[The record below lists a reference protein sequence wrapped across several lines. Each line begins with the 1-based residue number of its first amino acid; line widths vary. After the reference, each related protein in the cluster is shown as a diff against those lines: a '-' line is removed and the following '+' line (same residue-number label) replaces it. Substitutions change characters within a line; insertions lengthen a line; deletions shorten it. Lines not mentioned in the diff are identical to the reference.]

1 MILPPQA
8 LAPSH
13 LQDMIFFVEVARALS
28 FTRASKAS
36 GIPIATLSRRVALM
50 EKRVGIR
57 LFQRTT
63 RRLALTEPGRRYL
76 ERCERIVQDAAL
88 AQEILKEASEQL
100 TGHLRLS
107 MPVEFGLTLIAPVI
121 DEFARLYPEITVDAD
136 LSPRPADFVDESIDV
151 SIRLGEIRDPSLIVR
166 RLGNAARLFYASP
179 SYLARFGEPAHPKD
193 LGRHQCIL
201 QSYMAQPGVW
211 HVVSGKKSV
220 DVNVHGRFSTN
231 NVSMTLK
238 FAEQG
243 HGIAALSPPIARQAF
258 DSGAVRQILADW
270 SLPPMPVHA
279 VMTSRLVP
287 ARVRAFVDFL
297 VNRLTVI

>member
-1 MILPPQA
+1 MVPPRT
-8 LAPSH
+8 LAPTD

-36 GIPIATLSRRVALM
+36 GIPIATLSRRITLM
-50 EKRVGIR
+50 EKRVGVR

-76 ERCERIVQDAAL
+76 DRCERIVQDAAA
-88 AQEILKEASEQL
+88 AQEVLKEAAERL

-107 MPVEFGLTLIAPVI
+107 MPIEFGLTLIAPII

-136 LSPRPADFVDESIDV
+136 LSPRPANFIDENIDV
-151 SIRLGEIRDPSLIVR
+151 SIRLGEITNPSLIGR
-166 RLGNAARLFYASP
+166 RLGDAARLFYASP
-179 SYLARFGEPAHPKD
+179 SYLARHGQVAHPKD
-193 LGRHQCIL
+193 LSKHECIL
-201 QSYMAQPGVW
+201 QSYMARPDVW
-211 HVVSGKKSV
+211 RVVSAKNSV

-258 DSGAVRQILADW
+258 DDGALRQILVDW

-297 VNRLTVI
+297 ANRLTVI

>member
-1 MILPPQA
+1 MALASRA
-8 LAPSH
+8 LAPSD
-13 LQDMIFFVEVARALS
+13 LQDVIFFVEVARALS
-28 FTRASKAS
+28 FTGASKVS

-50 EKRVGIR
+50 EKRIGVR

-63 RRLALTEPGRRYL
+63 RRLAITEPGRRYL
-76 ERCERIVQDAAL
+76 ERCERIVQDATV
-88 AQEILKEASEQL
+88 AQETLKEAAQRL

-107 MPVEFGLTLIAPVI
+107 TPVEFGLTMIAPI
-121 DEFARLYPEITVDAD
+121 IEEFARLYPEITVDAD
-136 LSPRPADFVDESIDV
+136 LTPRPANFVDENIDV

-179 SYLARFGEPAHPKD
+179 SYLARHGEPAHPKD
-193 LGRHQCIL
+193 LGRHECIL

-211 HVVSGKKSV
+211 RVVSGKKSV

-231 NVSMTLK
+231 NVSMSLK

-243 HGIAALSPPIARQAF
+243 HGVAPLSPPNVRQAF
-258 DSGAVRQILADW
+258 DSGAVRQILVDW

-297 VNRLTVI
+297 ANRLTII

>member
-1 MILPPQA
+1 MVPPRT
-8 LAPSH
+8 LAPTD

-36 GIPIATLSRRVALM
+36 GIPIATLSRRITLM
-50 EKRVGIR
+50 EKRVGVR

-76 ERCERIVQDAAL
+76 DRCERIVQDAAA
-88 AQEILKEASEQL
+88 AQEVLKEAAERL

-107 MPVEFGLTLIAPVI
+107 MPIEFGLTLIAPII

-136 LSPRPADFVDESIDV
+136 LSPRPANFIDENIDV
-151 SIRLGEIRDPSLIVR
+151 SIRLGEITNPSLIGR

-179 SYLARFGEPAHPKD
+179 SYLARHGQLAHPKD
-193 LGRHQCIL
+193 LSKHECIL
-201 QSYMAQPGVW
+201 QSYMARPDVW
-211 HVVSGKKSV
+211 RVVSAKNSV

-258 DSGAVRQILADW
+258 DDGALRQILVDW

-297 VNRLTVI
+297 ANRLTVI

>member
-1 MILPPQA
+1 MPPPA
-8 LAPSH
+8 LAPSD
-13 LQDMIFFVEVARALS
+13 LQDLIFFVEVARALS

-36 GIPIATLSRRVALM
+36 GIPIATLSRRITLM
-50 EKRVGIR
+50 EKRVGVR

-63 RRLALTEPGRRYL
+63 RRLALTEPGKRLL
-76 ERCERIVQDAAL
+76 ERCQHIVQDAAA
-88 AQEILKEASEQL
+88 AQEALKESAVRLS
-100 TGHLRLS
+100 GHLRLS
-107 MPVEFGLTLIAPVI
+107 MPVEFGLTLIAPII

-136 LSPRPADFVDESIDV
+136 LTPRPANFVDESIDV
-151 SIRLGEIRDPSLIVR
+151 SIRLGEITEPSLVVR

-179 SYLARFGEPAHPKD
+179 AYLARYGEPAHPKD
-193 LGRHQCIL
+193 LGRHECIL
-201 QSYMAQPGVW
+201 QSYMPQPGIW
-211 HVVSGKKSV
+211 RAVSGKKFV

-243 HGIAALSPPIARQAF
+243 HGIAVLSPPIARPSH
-258 DSGAVRQILADW
+258 DSGAVRQLLTDW
-270 SLPPMPVHA
+270 SFPPMPVHA

-297 VNRLTVI
+297 ASRLMVI

>member
-1 MILPPQA
+1 
-8 LAPSH
+8 
-13 LQDMIFFVEVARALS
+13 MIFFVEVARALS

-36 GIPIATLSRRVALM
+36 GIPIATLSRRITLM
-50 EKRVGIR
+50 EKRVGVR

-76 ERCERIVQDAAL
+76 DRCERIVQDAAA
-88 AQEILKEASEQL
+88 AQEVLKEAAERL

-107 MPVEFGLTLIAPVI
+107 MPIEFGLTLIAPII

-136 LSPRPADFVDESIDV
+136 LSPRPANFIDENIDV
-151 SIRLGEIRDPSLIVR
+151 SIRLGEITNPSLIGR
-166 RLGNAARLFYASP
+166 RLGDAARLFYASP
-179 SYLARFGEPAHPKD
+179 SYLARHGQVAHPKD
-193 LGRHQCIL
+193 LSKHECIL
-201 QSYMAQPGVW
+201 QSYMARPDVW
-211 HVVSGKKSV
+211 RVVSAKNSV

-258 DSGAVRQILADW
+258 DDGALRQILVDW

-287 ARVRAFVDFL
+287 ARVKAFVDFL
-297 VNRLTVI
+297 ANRLTVI

>member
-1 MILPPQA
+1 MASSA
-8 LAPSH
+8 LAPSD
-13 LQDMIFFVEVARALS
+13 LQDMVFFVEVARTLN
-28 FTRASKAS
+28 FTRASNAS

-50 EKRVGIR
+50 EKRVNVR

-63 RRLALTEPGRRYL
+63 RRLALTEPGKRYL
-76 ERCERIVQDAAL
+76 ERCERVLQDAA
-88 AQEILKEASEQL
+88 AAHEVLKEAAERLS
-100 TGHLRLS
+100 GHLRLS
-107 MPVEFGLTLIAPVI
+107 MPVEFGLTLVAPII
-121 DEFARLYPEITVDAD
+121 DEFSRLYPEITFEVD
-136 LSPRPADFVDESIDV
+136 LTPRPVNFVDENIDLT
-151 SIRLGEIRDPSLIVR
+151 IRLGEISSSSLIVR

-179 SYLARFGEPAHPKD
+179 PYLAKYGEPAHPKE
-193 LGRHQCIL
+193 LAGHECIL
-201 QSYMAQPGVW
+201 QSYMAEPGVW
-211 HVVSGKKSV
+211 RIVSGKRSV

-243 HGIAALSPPIARQAF
+243 QGIAALSPPNVRQSF
-258 DSGAVRQILADW
+258 DSGAVRQILRDW

-297 VNRLTVI
+297 ANRLTVI

>member
-1 MILPPQA
+1 MVPPRT
-8 LAPSH
+8 LAPTD

-36 GIPIATLSRRVALM
+36 GIPIATLSRRITLM
-50 EKRVGIR
+50 EKRVGVR

-76 ERCERIVQDAAL
+76 DRCERIVQDAAA
-88 AQEILKEASEQL
+88 AQEVLKEAAERL

-107 MPVEFGLTLIAPVI
+107 MPIEFGLTLIAPII

-136 LSPRPADFVDESIDV
+136 LSPRPANFIDENIDV
-151 SIRLGEIRDPSLIVR
+151 SIRLGEITNPSLIGR

-179 SYLARFGEPAHPKD
+179 SYLARHGQVAHPKD
-193 LGRHQCIL
+193 LSKHECIL
-201 QSYMAQPGVW
+201 QSYMARPDVW
-211 HVVSGKKSV
+211 RVVSAKNSV

-258 DSGAVRQILADW
+258 DDGALRQILVDW

-297 VNRLTVI
+297 ANRLTVI